1 MTSTACPGSGSDSGS
16 RSGSGSGSLLDERQ
30 LKVWG
35 ESIGRL
41 AGAAGVF
48 VALYGELGA
57 GKSTLARAACRGLG
71 VEGPVPS
78 PTFTLVNVH
87 HAGDTI
93 VYHAD
98 LYRITHVS
106 GGSGLEATLVDM
118 GWPDLLEADG
128 PVFVEWADRAGGWL
142 PGDRWDVRLG
152 LVTDPGVRL
161 VSIEAQGVAPPP
173 PEFPC

>member
-1 MTSTACPGSGSDSGS
+1 MSASKSTGIGLP
-16 RSGSGSGSLLDERQ
+16 LDEGR
-30 LKVWG
+30 LEAWG
-35 ESIGRL
+35 EAVGR
-41 AGAAGVF
+41 AAGEARVF

-87 HAGDTI
+87 RARDGV

-98 LYRITHVS
+98 LYRIVAKDA
-106 GGSGLEATLVDM
+106 GGLAATLVDT
-118 GWPDLLEADG
+118 GWPDLLQADG
-128 PVFVEWADRAGGWL
+128 PVFVEWADRAGDWL
-142 PGDRWDVRLG
+142 PDDRWDIRLG
-152 LVTDPGVRL
+152 FAEDPDVRI
-161 VSIEAQGVAPPP
+161 VSGSALGGAPPL